1 MPVGRYPKLAVLPP
15 RGFDVVQRGVRV
27 TTGTKTV
34 DLSTRRDWAAV
45 SRGATA
51 NAEGPDFGRP
61 CNGVSAI
68 DQSTFSGW
76 VSPIDASP
84 TGELTPQTPKTIQ
97 ITLPT
102 AVDVSSIEVNPV
114 SQCNTGAS
122 ASTGDYDVSLS
133 TDGGTTWT
141 TPVDGTF
148 VAADR
153 GHNNP
158 VGLPATTSNITDVRF
173 TMKTSQ
179 VYSDTATYPG
189 GGDNCPEGGFG
200 GCTYMSLT
208 EIEVYGVKAP

>member
-1 MPVGRYPKLAVLPP
+1 M
-15 RGFDVVQRGVRV
+15 
-27 TTGTKTV
+27 
-34 DLSTRRDWAAV
+34 
-45 SRGATA
+45 
-51 NAEGPDFGRP
+51 
-61 CNGVSAI
+61 
-68 DQSTFSGW
+68 
-76 VSPIDASP
+76 
-84 TGELTPQTPKTIQ
+84 
-97 ITLPT
+97 
-102 AVDVSSIEVNPV
+102 SSIEVNPV

-141 TPVDGTF
+141 TPVNGTF

-158 VGLPATTSNITDVRF
+158 VALPATTSNVTDVRF